1 MLWLGFNSDK
11 PQVQGGI
18 HLFWEVKS
26 LELFRKKK
34 KKKKSVTC
42 ILFLQHFHNNYTY
55 STELVRYTL
64 SLIYF
69 KLWRERI
76 KNSSMLAIF
85 LKSEDTSSKP
95 VGSQRILSI
104 SFSSILLISC
114 PSSKIVFAAHFKNIL
129 SRIIRFP
136 FSSQSR
142 SII

>member
-34 KKKKSVTC
+34 KKKSVTC
-42 ILFLQHFHNNYTY
+42 TLFLQHFHNYTY

-69 KLWRERI
+69 KLWRERS

-85 LKSEDTSSKP
+85 PKSEDTSSKP
-95 VGSQRILSI
+95 VGSQRILSL
-104 SFSSILLISC
+104 SFSSILLISS
-114 PSSKIVFAAHFKNIL
+114 PSSKIVFAVHFTTFYRELLDSLFLVN
-129 SRIIRFP
+129 
-136 FSSQSR
+136 QDQ
-142 SII
+142 